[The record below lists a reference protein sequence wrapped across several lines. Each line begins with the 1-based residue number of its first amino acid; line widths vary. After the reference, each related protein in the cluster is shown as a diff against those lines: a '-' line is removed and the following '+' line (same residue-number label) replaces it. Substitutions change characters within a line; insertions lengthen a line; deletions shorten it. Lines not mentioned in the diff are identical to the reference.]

1 MAELNFDKVLASLR
15 LRLDEVTS
23 ENEFDE
29 ISKEFLGKDSLL
41 SDERKKLS
49 TLSKDDKKS
58 YGEKL
63 NRVNKSI
70 TDNITKSKIDF
81 IDKKYSNLE
90 NSENE
95 DVTINWINKQG
106 SHRHII
112 SQVMDE
118 VVEIFSS
125 IGYKVAYGP
134 EVETSWHNFDALN
147 TPEWHPARYESD
159 TLYTNINL
167 ETLLRTQTSTVQIR
181 HMENNEPPAYIVAPG
196 RVFRSDQL
204 DATHSPVF
212 HQLEGLAI
220 DKNLK
225 FTDLKGTLEYFVK
238 QFFGEDIETKFI
250 PHFFP
255 FTEPSAEVL
264 VKWNNEEW
272 LEILGCGMVDPNVL
286 KHVGYPKEYQ
296 GFAWGVGIE
305 RLAMLKY
312 QIDHIK
318 NFYENDI
325 RFLEQ
330 F

>member
-118 VVEIFSS
+118 VVDIFSS

-159 TLYTNINL
+159 TLYTDINL

>member
-1 MAELNFDKVLASLR
+1 MAELNFDNVLASLR
-15 LRLDEVTS
+15 LRLDEVIL

-29 ISKEFLGKDSLL
+29 ISKEYLGKDSLL

-63 NRVNKSI
+63 NQVNKSI
-70 TDNITKSKIDF
+70 TEKIIKSKQDF
-81 IDKKYSNLE
+81 IEKKYSDLE
-90 NSENE
+90 ESEDE
-95 DVTINWINKQG
+95 DVTINWVTKKG

-118 VVEIFSS
+118 VVDIFSS

-147 TPEWHPARYESD
+147 TPDWHPARYESD
-159 TLYTNINL
+159 TLYTNTNL

-181 HMENNEPPAYIVAPG
+181 HMENNDPPAYIVAPG

-238 QFFGEDIETKFI
+238 QFFGSDIETKFI

-264 VKWNNEEW
+264 VKWKNGEW

-286 KHVGYPKEYQ
+286 KHVGYPEEFQ

-318 NFYENDI
+318 NFYDNDI

>member
-29 ISKEFLGKDSLL
+29 ISKEFLGKNSLL

-95 DVTINWINKQG
+95 DVTINWVNKQG

-118 VVEIFSS
+118 VVDIFSS

-264 VKWNNEEW
+264 VKWNNQEW

>member
-23 ENEFDE
+23 EEEFDE
-29 ISKEFLGKDSLL
+29 ITKEYLGKDSLL
-41 SDERKKLS
+41 SSERKKLS
-49 TLSKDDKKS
+49 TLSKEDKKT

-63 NRVNKSI
+63 NTVNQSI
-70 TDNITKSKIDF
+70 SSNIQKAKQLF
-81 IDKKYSNLE
+81 IDEKYTHLE
-90 NSENE
+90 DSEND
-95 DVTINWINKQG
+95 DVSINWHTNQG
-106 SHRHII
+106 SHRHIL

-125 IGYKVAYGP
+125 IGYKVAFGP

-159 TLYTNINL
+159 TLYTNNNL

-181 HMENNEPPAYIVAPG
+181 FMESNEPPVYIVAPG

-212 HQLEGLAI
+212 HQLEGLAV

-238 QFFGEDIETKFI
+238 QFFGNEVETKFI

-264 VKWNNEEW
+264 VKWNNGEW

-286 KHVGYPKEYQ
+286 QQVGYPKEYQ

-318 NFYENDI
+318 NFYENDT

>member
-15 LRLDEVTS
+15 LRLDEVSS
-23 ENEFDE
+23 ENEFDD
-29 ISKEFLGKDSLL
+29 ILKDFLGKDSLL

-49 TLSKDDKKS
+49 TLSKADKKS

-95 DVTINWINKQG
+95 DVTINWIIKQG
-106 SHRHII
+106 THRHII

-118 VVEIFSS
+118 VVDIFSS

-147 TPEWHPARYESD
+147 TPEWHPSRYESD
-159 TLYTNINL
+159 TLYTNLNL

-238 QFFGEDIETKFI
+238 QFFGEDVETKFI

-264 VKWNNEEW
+264 VKWNNGEW

-318 NFYENDI
+318 IFYENDI

>member
-1 MAELNFDKVLASLR
+1 MPELNFDKVISSLKLR
-15 LRLDEVTS
+15 LEIVKAEEDF
-23 ENEFDE
+23 EN
-29 ISKEFLGKDSLL
+29 ISKEYLGKDSLL
-41 SDERKKLS
+41 SEERKKLKDLS
-49 TLSKDDKKS
+49 TEDKKR
-58 YGEKL
+58 YGQTL
-63 NRVNKSI
+63 
-70 TDNITKSKIDF
+70 TNITNEINELISKSHISFKN
-81 IDKKYSNLE
+81 KYFENLE
-90 NSENE
+90 KSQFF
-95 DVTINWINKQG
+95 DVSVNWQKDFG
-106 SHRHII
+106 TYKHVLTS
-112 SQVMDE
+112 VMEE

-125 IGYKVAYGP
+125 IGYKVEYGP
-134 EVETSWHNFDALN
+134 EAETSWHNFDALN

-159 TLYTNINL
+159 TLYLNKDLTK
-167 ETLLRTQTSTVQIR
+167 LLRTQTSTVQIR
-181 HMENNEPPAYIVAPG
+181 HMESNNPPVYIVAPG

-220 DKNLK
+220 DKNLT

-238 QFFGEDIETKFI
+238 QFFGTNIETKFI

-264 VKWNNEEW
+264 VKWNDGEW

-286 KHVGYPKEYQ
+286 DNVGYDKEYQ

-305 RLAMLKY
+305 RLAMLRYK
-312 QIDHIK
+312 IDHIK

-325 RFLEQ
+325 RFLRQ

>member
-70 TDNITKSKIDF
+70 ADNITKSKIDF

-95 DVTINWINKQG
+95 DVTINWVNKQG

-118 VVEIFSS
+118 VVDIFSS

>member
-118 VVEIFSS
+118 VVDIFSS

-181 HMENNEPPAYIVAPG
+181 HMENNDPPAYIVAPG

>member
-29 ISKEFLGKDSLL
+29 ISKEFLGKNSLL

-49 TLSKDDKKS
+49 SLSKDDKKS

-95 DVTINWINKQG
+95 DVTINWVIKQG

-118 VVEIFSS
+118 VVDIFSS

>member
-23 ENEFDE
+23 EEEFDE
-29 ISKEFLGKDSLL
+29 ITKEYLGKDSLL
-41 SDERKKLS
+41 SGERKKLS
-49 TLSKDDKKS
+49 TLSKEDKKTS
-58 YGEKL
+58 GEKL
-63 NRVNKSI
+63 NTVNQSI
-70 TDNITKSKIDF
+70 STNIQKAKQLF
-81 IDKKYSNLE
+81 IDEKYTHLE
-90 NSENE
+90 DSEND
-95 DVTINWINKQG
+95 DVSINWHTNQG
-106 SHRHII
+106 THRHIL

-125 IGYKVAYGP
+125 IGYKVAFGP

-167 ETLLRTQTSTVQIR
+167 KTLLRTQTSTVQIR
-181 HMENNEPPAYIVAPG
+181 FMENNEPPVYIVAPG

-212 HQLEGLAI
+212 HQLEGLAV

-238 QFFGEDIETKFI
+238 QFFGNEVETKFI

-264 VKWNNEEW
+264 VKWNNGEW

-286 KHVGYPKEYQ
+286 QQVGYPKEYQ

-318 NFYENDI
+318 NFYENDT

>member
-23 ENEFDE
+23 EEEFDE
-29 ISKEFLGKDSLL
+29 ITKEYLGKDSLL
-41 SDERKKLS
+41 SSERKKLS
-49 TLSKDDKKS
+49 TLSKEDKKT

-63 NRVNKSI
+63 NTVNQSI
-70 TDNITKSKIDF
+70 STNIQKAKQLF
-81 IDKKYSNLE
+81 IDEKYTHLE
-90 NSENE
+90 DSEND
-95 DVTINWINKQG
+95 DVSINWHTNQG
-106 SHRHII
+106 THRHIL

-159 TLYTNINL
+159 TLYTNNNL

-181 HMENNEPPAYIVAPG
+181 FMESNEPPVYIVAPG

-212 HQLEGLAI
+212 HQLEGLAV

-238 QFFGEDIETKFI
+238 QFFGNEVETKFI

-264 VKWNNEEW
+264 VKWNNGEW

-286 KHVGYPKEYQ
+286 QQVGYPKEYQ

-318 NFYENDI
+318 NFYENDT

>member
-1 MAELNFDKVLASLR
+1 MAELNVDKVLASLR

-29 ISKEFLGKDSLL
+29 ISKEFLGKISLL

-70 TDNITKSKIDF
+70 TDNITKSKINF

-95 DVTINWINKQG
+95 DVTINWVIKQG
-106 SHRHII
+106 AHRHII

-118 VVEIFSS
+118 VVDIFSS

-159 TLYTNINL
+159 TLYTDINL

>member
-29 ISKEFLGKDSLL
+29 ISKEYLGKDSLL

-95 DVTINWINKQG
+95 DVTINWVNKQG

-112 SQVMDE
+112 SQIMDE
-118 VVEIFSS
+118 VVDIFSS

-159 TLYTNINL
+159 TLYTDINL

>member
-29 ISKEFLGKDSLL
+29 ISKEFLGKNSLL

-49 TLSKDDKKS
+49 TLSKNDKKS

-95 DVTINWINKQG
+95 DVTINWVNKQG

-118 VVEIFSS
+118 VVDIFSS

>member
-15 LRLDEVTS
+15 LRLDEVIS

-29 ISKEFLGKDSLL
+29 ISKEYLGKDSLL

-49 TLSKDDKKS
+49 TLSKEDKKS

-63 NRVNKSI
+63 NQINKSI
-70 TDNITKSKIDF
+70 SEKIIKSKQDF
-81 IDKKYSNLE
+81 IEKKYSDLE
-90 NSENE
+90 DSEDE
-95 DVTINWINKQG
+95 DVTINWVTKKG
-106 SHRHII
+106 THRHII

-118 VVEIFSS
+118 VVDIFSS

-147 TPEWHPARYESD
+147 TPDWHPARYESD
-159 TLYTNINL
+159 TLYTNTNL

-181 HMENNEPPAYIVAPG
+181 HMENNDPPAYIVAPG

-238 QFFGEDIETKFI
+238 QFFGSDIETKFI

-264 VKWNNEEW
+264 VKWKDGEW

-286 KHVGYPKEYQ
+286 KHVGYPEEFQ

-318 NFYENDI
+318 NFYDNDI

>member
-29 ISKEFLGKDSLL
+29 ISKEFLGKNSLL

-58 YGEKL
+58 YGVKL

-81 IDKKYSNLE
+81 IEKKYSNLE

-112 SQVMDE
+112 SQVMGE
-118 VVEIFSS
+118 VVDIFSS

-238 QFFGEDIETKFI
+238 QFFGEDIETKCI

-305 RLAMLKY
+305 RRAMLKY

>member
-15 LRLDEVTS
+15 LRLDEVIS

-29 ISKEFLGKDSLL
+29 ISKEYLGKDSLL

-49 TLSKDDKKS
+49 TLSKEDKKS

-63 NRVNKSI
+63 NQINKSI
-70 TDNITKSKIDF
+70 SEKIIKSKQDF
-81 IDKKYSNLE
+81 IEKKYSDLE
-90 NSENE
+90 DSEDE
-95 DVTINWINKQG
+95 DVTINWVSKKG
-106 SHRHII
+106 THRHII

-118 VVEIFSS
+118 VVDIFSS

-147 TPEWHPARYESD
+147 TPDWHPARYESD
-159 TLYTNINL
+159 TLYTNTNL

-181 HMENNEPPAYIVAPG
+181 HMENNDPPAYIVAPG

-238 QFFGEDIETKFI
+238 QFFGSEIETKFI

-264 VKWNNEEW
+264 VKWKNGEW

-286 KHVGYPKEYQ
+286 KHVGYPEEFQ

-318 NFYENDI
+318 NFYDNDI

>member
-15 LRLDEVTS
+15 LRLDEVIS

-29 ISKEFLGKDSLL
+29 ISKEYLGKDSLL

-49 TLSKDDKKS
+49 TLSKEDKKS

-63 NRVNKSI
+63 NQINKSI
-70 TDNITKSKIDF
+70 SEKIIKSKQDF
-81 IDKKYSNLE
+81 IEKKYSDLE
-90 NSENE
+90 DSEDE
-95 DVTINWINKQG
+95 DVTINWVTKKG
-106 SHRHII
+106 THRHII

-118 VVEIFSS
+118 VVDIFSS

-147 TPEWHPARYESD
+147 TPDWHPARYESD
-159 TLYTNINL
+159 TLYTNTNL

-181 HMENNEPPAYIVAPG
+181 HMENNDPPAYIVAPG

-238 QFFGEDIETKFI
+238 QFFGSDIETKFI

-264 VKWNNEEW
+264 VKWKNGEW

-286 KHVGYPKEYQ
+286 KHVGYPEDFQ

-318 NFYENDI
+318 NFYDNDI